1 MDVEHRQLVQLL
13 PLLPLLAELGRTE
26 HITETAEL
34 LGLPQ
39 STVSRAIARASA
51 IVGTELVIRDGRG
64 VRLTP
69 AAKALLPHIEAAL
82 DEFQTGLDL
91 VRHESEVVRGRIA
104 VSFQHT
110 FGEAMLPLLISAF
123 RSRHPQTAFDLSQG
137 AGTAASRNW
146 PRAPR
151 TWRSRHPS
159 PHQARRIGSA
169 ALYREPLRL
178 VVHHRH
184 PLAGRRRARVAEIR
198 QEPFVAMGSGYGMRS
213 LTDALFREAGFRPRI
228 AFESQDSHTVRGL
241 VSAGLGVSILP
252 PGGSAPGRAAPDSHH
267 RRRAPEPTTAGPGG
281 WRFPWIRPWRS
292 ARSASR
298 GGSRFRGMPGR
309 CRVRSR
315 ALVPRTRAARRA
327 GAPGRLRARTLGR
340 LSRAGAGA
348 PGRCAGAG
356 AVRQV
361 AGWPRGRRKE
371 TAVSHVSGDLGV
383 LTVRTGRRGC
393 GGQRPASSPC
403 TTPATGPACACRQP
417 VPAHRFR
424 RSASPAAAAAARRGA
439 VRWWTAG

>member
-1 MDVEHRQLVQLL
+1 MHDFHRIDSKYGSVLEGNMDVEHRQLVQLL

-51 IVGTELVIRDGRG
+51 IVGTELLIRDGRG

-69 AAKALLPHIEAAL
+69 AAKALMPHIEAAL
-82 DEFQTGLDL
+82 AEFQTGLDS

-123 RSRHPQTAFDLSQG
+123 RSSHPQTAFDLSQG
-137 AGTAASRNW
+137 ARDGCLAELAAGSADVALTAPVA
-146 PRAPR
+146 
-151 TWRSRHPS
+151 TPS
-159 PHQARRIGSA
+159 KRIGSA

-184 PLAGRRRARVAEIR
+184 ALAGRRRAKVAEIR

-252 PGGSAPGRAAPDSHH
+252 PGGSAPGRAAQNSHH
-267 RRRAPEPTTAGPGG
+267 PSRGAEADDGGPGWVEIPLDSDLAFREIG
-281 WRFPWIRPWRS
+281 LAWREPV
-292 ARSASR
+292 SR
-298 GGSRFRGMPGR
+298 NAVADAESDPVRLFREF
-309 CRVRSR
+309 V
-315 ALVPRTRAARRA
+315 
-327 GAPGRLRARTLGR
+327 LR
-340 LSRAGAGA
+340 
-348 PGRCAGAG
+348 
-356 AVRQV
+356 
-361 AGWPRGRRKE
+361 
-371 TAVSHVSGDLGV
+371 D
-383 LTVRTGRRGC
+383 
-393 GGQRPASSPC
+393 
-403 TTPATGPACACRQP
+403 GPALLAGFVRE
-417 VPAHRFR
+417 
-424 RSASPAAAAAARRGA
+424 RSG
-439 VRWWTAG
+439 G

>member
-51 IVGTELVIRDGRG
+51 IVGTELLIRDGRG

-69 AAKALLPHIEAAL
+69 AAKALLPHIEVAL
-82 DEFQTGLDL
+82 DGFQTGLDL

-137 AGTAASRNW
+137 ARDGCLAELAAGSADLALTAPVAT
-146 PRAPR
+146 PGK
-151 TWRSRHPS
+151 
-159 PHQARRIGSA
+159 RIGSA

-184 PLAGRRRARVAEIR
+184 PLAGRRRVRVAEIR

-252 PGGSAPGRAAPDSHH
+252 PGGSAPGRHH
-267 RRRAPEPTTAGPGG
+267 HPAGPGADDGGPG
-281 WRFPWIRPWRS
+281 WVEIPLDSALAFREIGLAWRE
-292 ARSASR
+292 RR
-298 GGSRFRGMPGR
+298 GGADAESDPVRLFRE
-309 CRVRSR
+309 
-315 ALVPRTRAARRA
+315 LV
-327 GAPGRLRARTLGR
+327 LR
-340 LSRAGAGA
+340 
-348 PGRCAGAG
+348 
-356 AVRQV
+356 
-361 AGWPRGRRKE
+361 
-371 TAVSHVSGDLGV
+371 D
-383 LTVRTGRRGC
+383 
-393 GGQRPASSPC
+393 
-403 TTPATGPACACRQP
+403 GPALLAGFVRE
-417 VPAHRFR
+417 
-424 RSASPAAAAAARRGA
+424 RSG
-439 VRWWTAG
+439 G

>member
-51 IVGTELVIRDGRG
+51 IVGTELLIRDGRG

-69 AAKALLPHIEAAL
+69 AAKALMPHIEAAL
-82 DEFQTGLDL
+82 AEFQTGLDS

-137 AGTAASRNW
+137 ARDGCLAELAAGSADVALTAPVA
-146 PRAPR
+146 
-151 TWRSRHPS
+151 TPS
-159 PHQARRIGSA
+159 KRIGSA

-184 PLAGRRRARVAEIR
+184 ALAGRRRAKVAEIR

-252 PGGSAPGRAAPDSHH
+252 PGGSAPGRAAQNSHH
-267 RRRAPEPTTAGPGG
+267 PSRGTEADDGGPGWVEIPLDSDLAFREIG
-281 WRFPWIRPWRS
+281 LAWREPV
-292 ARSASR
+292 SR
-298 GGSRFRGMPGR
+298 NAVADAEPDP
-309 CRVRSR
+309 VR
-315 ALVPRTRAARRA
+315 LVPRTRAPRRS

-340 LSRAGAGA
+340 LSRAGRCPGLRRGSGA
-348 PGRCAGAG
+348 T
-356 AVRQV
+356 QV
-361 AGWPRGRRKE
+361 AGWPRGRREE
-371 TAVSHVSGDLGV
+371 TAVWHASGDFGV
-383 LTVRTGRRGC
+383 LTGVGRFD

-403 TTPATGPACACRQP
+403 TTPATGPACAFRQP

-424 RSASPAAAAAARRGA
+424 RSASPAAVAAARSGA

>member
-51 IVGTELVIRDGRG
+51 IVGTELLIRDGRG

-69 AAKALLPHIEAAL
+69 AAKALMPHIEAAL
-82 DEFQTGLDL
+82 AEFQTGLDS

-137 AGTAASRNW
+137 ARDGCLAELAAGSADVALTAPVA
-146 PRAPR
+146 
-151 TWRSRHPS
+151 TPS
-159 PHQARRIGSA
+159 KRIGSA

-184 PLAGRRRARVAEIR
+184 ALAGRRRAKVAEIR

-228 AFESQDSHTVRGL
+228 AFE
-241 VSAGLGVSILP
+241 AGLRDTV
-252 PGGSAPGRAAPDSHH
+252 AWYVEH
-267 RRRAPEPTTAGPGG
+267 RTWWERIKSGA
-281 WRFPWIRPWRS
+281 
-292 ARSASR
+292 
-298 GGSRFRGMPGR
+298 FRDYYDRMYAKR
-309 CRVRSR
+309 
-315 ALVPRTRAARRA
+315 
-327 GAPGRLRARTLGR
+327 
-340 LSRAGAGA
+340 
-348 PGRCAGAG
+348 
-356 AVRQV
+356 
-361 AGWPRGRRKE
+361 
-371 TAVSHVSGDLGV
+371 
-383 LTVRTGRRGC
+383 
-393 GGQRPASSPC
+393 
-403 TTPATGPACACRQP
+403 
-417 VPAHRFR
+417 
-424 RSASPAAAAAARRGA
+424 
-439 VRWWTAG
+439 